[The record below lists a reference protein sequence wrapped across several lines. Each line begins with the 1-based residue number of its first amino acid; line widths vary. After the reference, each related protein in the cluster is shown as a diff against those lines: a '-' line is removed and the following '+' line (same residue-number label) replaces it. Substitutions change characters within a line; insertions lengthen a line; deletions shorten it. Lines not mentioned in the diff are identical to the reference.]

1 MEFSFSDHSHRRYNP
16 LTQTWVLC
24 SPHRGKRPWLGQTEE
39 DKNEQRPWYDPQCY
53 LCPGNKRATGAQ
65 NENYQTTYVFPND
78 YPAVHSDQPPCTPND
93 LAQVAGSDAAS
104 DLFRVESVRGQCKVV
119 CFSPRHDLTLAEL
132 TVEEIKQIV
141 HAWQHIY
148 KEMSADPTIEYVQLF
163 ENKGSMMG
171 CSNPHPHGQVWAL
184 SDVPNEPAKEIAS
197 FKSFSSTKHTC
208 LLCSYVTAEQANS
221 SNEATNRVVLQN
233 DSFAVVVPF
242 WAVWPFEAMIVAKD
256 HISHVGQ
263 LNGKQVEDLAQ
274 AMQGLTIRYDN
285 LFQSSF
291 PYSMGLHQSPT
302 ANHADAE
309 YCHLHLH
316 FYPPLLRSA
325 TVRKFLV
332 GFEMMAEPQR
342 DLTAEQAAA
351 RLRAQSPVHYKHT

>member
-1 MEFSFSDHSHRRYNP
+1 MEES
-16 LTQTWVLC
+16 
-24 SPHRGKRPWLGQTEE
+24 
-39 DKNEQRPWYDPQCY
+39 KNEQRPQYDPQCY

-65 NENYQTTYVFPND
+65 NDNYKTTYVFTND
-78 YPAVHSDQPPCTPND
+78 YSAVHSNQPPCTPND
-93 LAQVAGSDAAS
+93 LAQVAGSDAS
-104 DLFRVESVRGQCKVV
+104 KDLFRVESVKGQCKVV

-132 TVEEIKQIV
+132 TVEEIKQV
-141 HAWQHIY
+141 VQVWQHIY
-148 KEMSADPTIEYVQLF
+148 TEMSADPTIEYVQLF

-171 CSNPHPHGQVWAL
+171 CSNPHPHGQMWAL
-184 SDVPNEPAKEIAS
+184 SGVPSEPAKEIAS
-197 FKSFSSTKHTC
+197 FKDFSKAHNNSC
-208 LLCSYVTAEQANS
+208 LLCSYVTAEQAN
-221 SNEATNRVVLQN
+221 ACKDTTNRVILQN
-233 DSFAVVVPF
+233 DSFVVVVPF

-256 HISHVGQ
+256 HVSHVKQ
-263 LNGKQVEDLAQ
+263 LNSKQVEDLAQ

-302 ANHADAE
+302 ANHKDAE

-325 TVRKFLV
+325 AVRKFLV

-351 RLRAQSPVHYKHT
+351 RLRSLNPVHYKHN